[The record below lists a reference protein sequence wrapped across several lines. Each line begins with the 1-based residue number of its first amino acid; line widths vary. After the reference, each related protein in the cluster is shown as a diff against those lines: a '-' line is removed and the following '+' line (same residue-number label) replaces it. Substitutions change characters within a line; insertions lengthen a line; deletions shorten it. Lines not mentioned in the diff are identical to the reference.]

1 MASVYS
7 DLDNDFNLNIISL
20 SSELTNIEPTE
31 SNKSEEDL
39 GKEVSTEK
47 VSIKEGDNPYLN

>member
-1 MASVYS
+1 LTSVSS